1 MEVNGLNGMGISGTQ
16 SANLLRCALHVA
28 VCDVPTNWLVGQ
40 YEHDRGAACIML
52 LHSHHSMKCD
62 DKCPWLLQGLVVL
75 IICAL
80 HLLSMSPPCLAM
92 RSDYIQCLLAQLLQF
107 LSCAHFDTAKL
118 ASNSC
123 VASSDSVVVD
133 SL

>member
-1 MEVNGLNGMGISGTQ
+1 MGSMSMIQ
-16 SANLLRCALHVA
+16 
-28 VCDVPTNWLVGQ
+28 
-40 YEHDRGAACIML
+40 AAPCIML
-52 LHSHHSMKCD
+52 LHSQHLLQCD
-62 DKCPWLLQGLVVL
+62 DKSPWLLQGLVVL

-80 HLLSMSPPCLAM
+80 HLLSMSPPFLAM

-123 VASSDSVVVD
+123 IASSDSVVVD